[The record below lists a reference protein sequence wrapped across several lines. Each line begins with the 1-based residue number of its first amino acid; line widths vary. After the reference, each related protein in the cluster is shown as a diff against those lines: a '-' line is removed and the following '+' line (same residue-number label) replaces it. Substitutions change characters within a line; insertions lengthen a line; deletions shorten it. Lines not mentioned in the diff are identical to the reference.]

1 MSSDC
6 KFNFC
11 YVRLPVEENRENN
24 YFIRSFIHSENWID
38 FYSIIRHEDQIVPN
52 LDTLITYA
60 YDSILATA
68 AKQK

>member
-1 MSSDC
+1 MSDYQSR
-6 KFNFC
+6 KTG
-11 YVRLPVEENRENN
+11 RTTTS
-24 YFIRSFIHSENWID
+24 FIHSFIHSENWID

-52 LDTLITYA
+52 LDTLITYS